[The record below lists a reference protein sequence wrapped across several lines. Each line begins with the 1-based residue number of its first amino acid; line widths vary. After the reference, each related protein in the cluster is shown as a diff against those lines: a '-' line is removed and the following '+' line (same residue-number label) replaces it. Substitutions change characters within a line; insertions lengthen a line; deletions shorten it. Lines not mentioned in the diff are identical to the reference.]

1 MNLQLNVI
9 ASEKAYLEPMLFESV
24 SPTSVQYSLRKQF
37 PNSD

>member
-9 ASEKAYLEPMLFESV
+9 ASEKAYLEPMLFEPV
-24 SPTSVQYSLRKQF
+24 SPTSVQYSLRKQW